1 MHVTLGLLKPG
12 SSKEV
17 QQGQRE
23 GTEGVKDRQQAAGSS
38 QNAALSMCSY
48 DPLWTDSGLVK
59 RSSSSQAGCG
69 AGGKGP
75 WHALLLLR
83 LGISMEAWG

>member
-1 MHVTLGLLKPG
+1 MHVTLGSLKPG

-38 QNAALSMCSY
+38 RNAALSMCSY
-48 DPLWTDSGLVK
+48 D
-59 RSSSSQAGCG
+59 
-69 AGGKGP
+69 
-75 WHALLLLR
+75 
-83 LGISMEAWG
+83 